1 MPLHEQFSSLF
12 TQKRQCTVN
21 PWFGIGQ
28 AVNGPLLLE
37 APSLRLRLRFPTIW
51 SKPGLVL
58 FWRGRQ
64 KACHGKRFK
73 RRFDRPRPLS
83 NGMHLFYQNR
93 NTYAS
98 LFAMKFFAGLLRAK
112 KENARTV
119 HRPSAFCGDVFA
131 AVNLSPLR
139 YGCRVGERRLHPP
152 QTPPSR
158 RLGSAPVP
166 ACLPRLVWR
175 CAKMAA
181 RHKGNARKE
190 LVQCDT
196 PPLFPSKGNDRE
208 CRARQGHFSTEQT
221 GKQERCYLC

>member
-1 MPLHEQFSSLF
+1 MNCSEP
-12 TQKRQCTVN
+12 T
-21 PWFGIGQ
+21 
-28 AVNGPLLLE
+28 
-37 APSLRLRLRFPTIW
+37 APDDH
-51 SKPGLVL
+51 
-58 FWRGRQ
+58 Q
-64 KACHGKRFK
+64 H
-73 RRFDRPRPLS
+73 
-83 NGMHLFYQNR
+83 
-93 NTYAS
+93 
-98 LFAMKFFAGLLRAK
+98 FAGLLRAK

-221 GKQERCYLC
+221 GKQERCYLCKILKTISPMPERCSTRMPRMNVISGTSTCAIAIFF